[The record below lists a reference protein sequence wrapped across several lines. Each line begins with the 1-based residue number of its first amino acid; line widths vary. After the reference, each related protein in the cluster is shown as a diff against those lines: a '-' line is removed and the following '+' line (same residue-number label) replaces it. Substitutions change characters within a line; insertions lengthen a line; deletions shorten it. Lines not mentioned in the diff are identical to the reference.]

1 MLKPIA
7 TQSGFTMMEL
17 MIVISILAITAFL
30 AVPSIDSSYTRSE
43 LNAAQQ
49 NIAQSLR
56 KAKQFARSV
65 NTSSVSVSSGD
76 DTYSF
81 NSLGVVD
88 NVGVITLTSTR
99 DANETK
105 SVTILN
111 LLGQLQVD

>member
-1 MLKPIA
+1 LPDGIKLSPI
-7 TQSGFTMMEL
+7 TLPG
-17 MIVISILAITAFL
+17 
-30 AVPSIDSSYTRSE
+30 
-43 LNAAQQ
+43 
-49 NIAQSLR
+49 
-56 KAKQFARSV
+56 
-65 NTSSVSVSSGD
+65 SVSVSSGE